1 MTKDALRVR
10 EHETIRNHVG
20 FYDFTHQLL
29 EVTGSDSGKFLDTMF
44 VNTIQGA
51 DVGMGK
57 YTTMLNEDGN
67 IIDDVIVFRIEENKY
82 WISTLYIDKMIKWFD
97 EHKENMDIE
106 YKDITDNVAMFAV
119 QGPKSKEF
127 LNSILEDNIDD
138 MKYQEIIENK
148 IDDTTIKIAR
158 SGFTG
163 ELGFEIY
170 VDPSYSEFMEEK
182 LCETGRKFE
191 VDKITSDVI
200 LSSLPMEKGYVLMS
214 DLEGTNPLES
224 GFEWSIHWDK
234 DFVGKEALEKV
245 KKEGAKR
252 SLLGFTIDDELEI
265 NPNSKITIDGKE
277 VGKVTNSTFGYTV
290 GKTIGYALVDNF
302 LANIGDKVLID
313 GHEATLVE
321 RIFYDSENERVRA

>member
-106 YKDITDNVAMFAV
+106 YKDITDNLAMFAV

-138 MKYQEIIENK
+138 MKYQEIRENK

-252 SLLGFTIDDELEI
+252 SLLGFTIDDGLEI

-290 GKTIGYALVDNF
+290 GKTIGYALVDNS

>member
-138 MKYQEIIENK
+138 MKYQEIRENK

-170 VDPSYSEFMEEK
+170 VDPSCSEFMEEK

-252 SLLGFTIDDELEI
+252 SLLGFTIDDGLEI
-265 NPNSKITIDGKE
+265 NPNSKITINGKE

-290 GKTIGYALVDNF
+290 GKTIGYALVDNS

>member
-1 MTKDALRVR
+1 MTKDALKVR

-29 EVTGSDSGKFLDTMF
+29 EVTGPDSGKFLDTMF

-51 DVGMGK
+51 DVGRAK
-57 YTTMLNEDGN
+57 YTTMLGEDGN
-67 IIDDVIVFRIEENKY
+67 IIDDVIVFRIEEYKY

-97 EHKENMDIE
+97 EHKGDMDVE
-106 YKDITDNVAMFAV
+106 YKDITDNLAMFAV

-127 LNSILEDNIDD
+127 LNSILENTIDD
-138 MKYQEIIENK
+138 MKYQEIRDNK
-148 IDDTTIKIAR
+148 MDDKTIKIAR

-170 VDPSYSEFMEEK
+170 VDPSCSEFMEEK

-200 LSSLPMEKGYVLMS
+200 LTSLPMEKGYVLMS
-214 DLEGTNPLES
+214 DLEGTNPIES

-234 DFVGKEALEKV
+234 DFVGKEALDKT
-245 KKEGAKR
+245 KIEGPKH
-252 SLLGFTIDDELEI
+252 SLLGFIIDEDIEI
-265 NPNSKITIDGKE
+265 NPNTIITIGEEE
-277 VGKVTNSTFGYTV
+277 VGKVTNSTYGYTV
-290 GKTIGYALVDNF
+290 EKTIGYALVDNE
-302 LANIGDKVLID
+302 LAKIGDKVLIND
-313 GHEATLVE
+313 NEATLVE
-321 RIFYDSENERVRA
+321 RVFYDPENKRVRA